1 MKNLFALLFVAAAL
15 LAGCSKSTPEPEPAE
30 QVIGTYNVD
39 KYVESFKYATSS
51 TETSQTTNYP
61 LKDSR
66 GNERSLV
73 LDVAKVSANA
83 VSVTFTQTDKLANGQ
98 TQKQTPDALGT
109 FDLKKPDG
117 GAAGLFD
124 LYDGASKVG
133 NIGNNTILFE
143 DKIND
148 KDSLGRAFVFTAR
161 LSSKKAN

>member
-30 QVIGTYNVD
+30 QVIGTYNLD

-66 GNERSLV
+66 GNERSIV

-83 VSVTFTQTDKLANGQ
+83 VSVTSTQTDKLVNGQ
-98 TQKQTPDALGT
+98 SQKRTEAFGT

-124 LYDGASKVG
+124 LYDGVVKVG

-143 DKIND
+143 EQIND
-148 KDSLGRAFVFTAR
+148 KDSLGRAFVYIVR
-161 LSSKKAN
+161 LSGKKPN

>member
-61 LKDSR
+61 IKDNK
-66 GNERSLV
+66 GNELSIV

-83 VSVTFTQTDKLANGQ
+83 VSVTLTQTYKPVSGQ
-98 TQKQTPDALGT
+98 SQKQTDAFGT
-109 FDLKKPDG
+109 LDLKKPDG

-124 LYDGASKVG
+124 LYDGATKVG

-143 DKIND
+143 DQTNE
-148 KDSLGRAFVFTAR
+148 KDSLGRSFVYTIR
-161 LSSKKAN
+161 LSGKKPN